1 MKYSTYNQYLR
12 VLLTCRILGK
22 YGGVPAMG
30 GGLIMGR
37 LPRDLILKAT
47 ASPAAVEI
55 QYSKVW
61 GICGIESGRR
71 CDKV

>member
-1 MKYSTYNQYLR
+1 
-12 VLLTCRILGK
+12 
-22 YGGVPAMG
+22 MG

-61 GICGIESGRR
+61 RDVERSGQRCEQW
-71 CDKV
+71 CDKVWLCGV